1 MGRKRIRA
9 RQCIYFCL
17 AGLISFVF
25 FGCADTKKQ
34 VTSQEAIPAQVAK
47 PVTQPAA
54 SPGGPGKTAIPV
66 REDSSLKQADEH
78 LRQARKLFVQK
89 DYETALKVNQ
99 KVLSLTGKHSP
110 GDEAL
115 FNLGLIYVQA
125 ENPRKDYAKS
135 LSYFQRLVKE
145 YPESP
150 LVEEAKAWV
159 GILHENENLREII
172 EKAKQ
177 VDITVDE
184 KKREKGK

>member
-17 AGLISFVF
+17 AGLIVFFF
-25 FGCADTKKQ
+25 FGCTSTKKQ
-34 VTSQEAIPAQVAK
+34 VISEQASPGRVATPEK
-47 PVTQPAA
+47 QPAA
-54 SPGGPGKTAIPV
+54 PPV
-66 REDSSLKQADEH
+66 VLNKPAAPVQEDSSLKPAEEH
-78 LRQARKLFVQK
+78 LRRARKLFVQK
-89 DYETALKVNQ
+89 DYEAALKVNQ
-99 KVLSLTGKHSP
+99 KVLTLTGKHSP

-115 FNLGLIYVQA
+115 FNLGLIYAQG
-125 ENPRKDYAKS
+125 ENPKKDYAKS
-135 LSYFQRLVKE
+135 LFYFQRLVKE

-177 VDITVDE
+177 VDIAVDE
-184 KKREKGK
+184 KRREKEK